1 MKNYSLL
8 LLISPILWHPQPISV
23 SAQFS
28 QPVAQKIAKKNND
41 KTLSS
46 IQEKTKNPQQFLCSN
61 QNIENLTTYLMRDLP
76 SYSNRIT
83 QRSRRLSRKV
93 DVFSYMLVA
102 GRPEFTPLKVDNT
115 DVPEN
120 SAEGVEQIFFTTLE
134 RQYTRGTPIELQQ
147 YHRLLLTKST
157 SGWRMVM
164 MLSQTG
170 SYPAKNIPSPPR
182 ESSRGNVAQAVETW
196 LRDCRADSIKIQ
208 AVNPL

>member
-1 MKNYSLL
+1 MNIYSLL
-8 LLISPILWHPQPISV
+8 LTASILWHPQQQIV
-23 SAQFS
+23 N
-28 QPVAQKIAKKNND
+28 QKIESQTIRN
-41 KTLSS
+41 
-46 IQEKTKNPQQFLCSN
+46 QQKATNTQPLLCSK
-61 QNIENLTTYLMRDLP
+61 QNLETLTTNLMRDLP

-102 GRPEFTPLKVDNT
+102 GRPEFTPLKVENT

-120 SAEGVEQIFFTTLE
+120 SAEGIEQIFFTTLE
-134 RQYTRGTPIELQQ
+134 RQYNSNKPIELQQ
-147 YHRLLLTKST
+147 YHRLLLTKSA

-170 SYPAKNIPSPPR
+170 SYPANNIPSPPR

-208 AVNPL
+208 AANPL